1 MAHRGLQARMAVA
14 MSVLFGFYVIVA
26 ALFAPVVGIPVVLAG
41 SLVFVGVQYVVGKKL
56 ALYSVGATDL
66 PADDRP
72 EVHRRVETLADDMGI
87 EKPRLM
93 VGQMGLPN
101 AFAVGRKG
109 AGTVVVSETMLA
121 LVDEGHMSMDE
132 LEGVLAHEL
141 AHVKNRDVVVMLLGQ
156 SVASIVGLTVFF
168 VVQLVMDDIPIVGFV
183 VAYLLS
189 LLTQMLVMVF
199 VLAISRYRGMSPTRT
214 PPHTPATRRRS
225 RTPWRSSRRSA
236 PTSRPPRWTAPPP
249 RCASSAASAGWRRRF
264 SPPIHPRTSG
274 SGA

>member
-1 MAHRGLQARMAVA
+1 MVVA

-56 ALYSVGATDL
+56 ALYSVGAADL
-66 PADDRP
+66 SPDDRP
-72 EVHRRVETLADDMGI
+72 EVHRRVETLADAMGI

-141 AHVKNRDVVVMLLGQ
+141 AHVRNRDVVVMLLGQ

-168 VVQLVMDDIPIVGFV
+168 VVQLVTDDIPIVGFV

-189 LLTQMLVMVF
+189 LVTQMLVMVF
-199 VLAISRYRGMSPTRT
+199 VLAISRYREYVADEDAAAYTGDPAALANALAIIQEVGTHEQAPEVDSATASMCIFGGERGLAATLFATHPPTNERI
-214 PPHTPATRRRS
+214 RRLNEMVQ
-225 RTPWRSSRRSA
+225 
-236 PTSRPPRWTAPPP
+236 
-249 RCASSAASAGWRRRF
+249 
-264 SPPIHPRTSG
+264 
-274 SGA
+274 